1 MPVRRLLPRVIA
13 ATTLFFLGLI
23 GATEGPAIPPYP
35 TPAAQSETDS
45 SYLQQRVKEWRT
57 AAVQHT
63 PGNPD
68 QAAAMIGSWPSYDL
82 EAVLKLVTKLASQPA
97 SAIKRAKG
105 PIRRMLDLTDQEV
118 RQGDLSRILKKGALL
133 HTDIALL
140 ELEKGDYQHRP
151 EGIEATGLFA
161 DGRVVF
167 QPQQR
172 SWQFARQ
179 LIDLIP
185 RSQPQD
191 DVARQWYIATTAHM
205 QSRRLLG
212 YAGQNLKRGLDR
224 FPSDD
229 KLLFYAGVLHET
241 WASPVNQNPELPRG
255 ASVSYGSRD
264 SELRSARQYFE
275 KALEKNPGFAEA
287 RLRLGR
293 VTGLQGNHK
302 KAIAE
307 LQNAA
312 AIITDPQLSYY
323 ASLYL
328 GYEFT
333 MVVRGQEAREQYQR
347 AAMLYPNAQSPLL
360 ALSQLALDNDDTE
373 GALRALQRVFGLQI
387 KDRWNDDPWW
397 VYDLAHVRDAAA
409 LVAEMQKKLGEL
421 QP

>member
-1 MPVRRLLPRVIA
+1 MPVRPLLPRVIA
-13 ATTLFFLGLI
+13 ATTLFLLGLI
-23 GATEGPAIPPYP
+23 GATTGPAIPPFP
-35 TPAAQSETDS
+35 TPAAQSGTDS

-57 AAVQHT
+57 AAVLHT

-68 QAAAMIGSWPSYDL
+68 QAAAMISSWPSYDL

-97 SAIKRAKG
+97 SAIKRAKS

-140 ELEKGDYQHRP
+140 ELEQGSYQHKP
-151 EGIEATGLFA
+151 EGIEGIGIFA
-161 DGRVVF
+161 DGRVLF
-167 QPQQR
+167 QPQQF

-185 RSQPQD
+185 RTPSQD
-191 DVARQWYIATTAHM
+191 AIVRQWYVATTAYM

-212 YAGQNLKRGLDR
+212 YAGQNLKRALDR

-241 WASPVNQNPELPRG
+241 WASPVNQNPLLPRG

-264 SELRSARQYFE
+264 SELRLARQYFE
-275 KALEKNPGFAEA
+275 KALEKNPSFAEA

-312 AIITDPQLSYY
+312 AIIADPQLSYY

-333 MVVRGQEAREQYQR
+333 MVVRGQEAREQYER
-347 AAMLYPNAQSPLL
+347 AAMLYPTAQSPLL
-360 ALSQLALDNDDTE
+360 AISQLALDNDDTE
-373 GALRALQRVFGLQI
+373 GALRALQRVFGLQS
-387 KDRWNDDPWW
+387 KDPWNDDPWW

-409 LVAEMQKKLGEL
+409 LVAEMQKTLGEF

>member
-1 MPVRRLLPRVIA
+1 MPVRLPHSRIIASATLLLLGLTGA
-13 ATTLFFLGLI
+13 ATS
-23 GATEGPAIPPYP
+23 PAIPPDP
-35 TPAAQSETDS
+35 TPAAQSGTDS
-45 SYLQQRVKEWRT
+45 SYLQQKVKEWRT

-63 PGNPD
+63 PGKPD
-68 QAAAMIGSWPSYDL
+68 QAAAMIGSWATYDL
-82 EAVLKLVTKLASQPA
+82 EAVLKFIAKLASQPA
-97 SAIKRAKG
+97 SAIKRAKA
-105 PIRRMLDLTDQEV
+105 PIRRLLDLTEQEAK
-118 RQGDLSRILKKGALL
+118 QGDLSRILKQGALL

-140 ELEKGDYQHRP
+140 ELEKGDYQHKP

-161 DGRVVF
+161 DGRVVL

-172 SWQFARQ
+172 SWQFAGQ

-191 DVARQWYIATTAHM
+191 DLARQWYIATTAHM

-212 YAGQNLKRGLDR
+212 YAGQNLKRGLKR
-224 FPSDD
+224 FPSDN

-241 WASPVNQNPELPRG
+241 WASPVNQSPELPRG
-255 ASVSYGSRD
+255 ASVSYGSRN
-264 SELRSARQYFE
+264 SELRLARHYFE
-275 KALEKNPGFAEA
+275 KALEKYPGFAEA

-293 VTGLQGNHK
+293 VTGLQGNHR

-312 AIITDPQLSYY
+312 AVITDPQLSYY
-323 ASLYL
+323 ASLFL

-333 MVVRGQEAREQYQR
+333 MVVRGQEAREQYER
-347 AAMLYPNAQSPLL
+347 AAMLYPTAQSPLL
-360 ALSQLALDNDDTE
+360 AISQLALDNGDTE
-373 GALRALQRVFGLQI
+373 GALRALQLVFGLRI

-409 LVAEMQKKLGEL
+409 LVAEMQKKLGEF